1 MENDTKRRS
10 LSVIELI
17 ENGLHTNAVAYS
29 AAQTLLSLH
38 GQLDSIRHVCQK
50 NIGEAENVYDA
61 QIGCRLI
68 VEWMEK
74 ELAKIE
80 KLHDEKLNVNHYNHN
95 G

>member
-1 MENDTKRRS
+1 MENNTKRRS
-10 LSVIELI
+10 LSVINLI
-17 ENGLHTNAVAYS
+17 ENGLHTNAVAYD
-29 AAQTLLSLH
+29 AAQALLSLH

-50 NIGEAENVYDA
+50 NIDESGNRYDG
-61 QIGCRLI
+61 IGCGLI

-80 KLHDEKLNVNHYNHN
+80 KLHDEKLNVNHYNHK